1 MSDRP
6 TTVRPLALVTGAAG
20 LIGHA
25 LVADASRWA
34 PDWEVWGVTRD
45 DIDLTQIDQ
54 VRAFWH
60 NRRPQLVIH
69 CAGLTRP
76 ANCERDPALARRL
89 NVEVTAYLA
98 EFAREI
104 PFVFFSTDLVFDGK
118 KGHYVETDPVNPLN
132 MYAETKAAAE
142 RVVLANPKHTVIRPS
157 LTAGRSPTRDR
168 SFVEET
174 RQAWEAGRTLTLFTD
189 EVRCPI
195 SLSAT
200 TRAVWELVQKGQAG
214 LYHLAGAE
222 AFSRWE
228 IGQLLARHWPKLDA
242 KMVPGSLCDYAGPAC
257 PPDLSFN
264 CKKIQSVLS
273 FPLPSFRDWL
283 ADGVATGEP

>member
-6 TTVRPLALVTGAAG
+6 TNSRPLALVTGAAG

-25 LVADASRWA
+25 LVADAPRWA
-34 PDWEVWGVTRD
+34 HEWEVRGVTRN
-45 DIDLTQIDQ
+45 DIDLTQINQ

-60 NRRPQLVIH
+60 HRKPQLVIH
-69 CAGLTRP
+69 CAGLTRS
-76 ANCERDPALARRL
+76 AHCERDPALARRL
-89 NVEVTAYLA
+89 NVEVTTHLT
-98 EFAREI
+98 ELAREI

-132 MYAETKAAAE
+132 VYAETKAAAE
-142 RVVLANPKHTVIRPS
+142 RVVLANPKHTVIRTS
-157 LTAGRSPTRDR
+157 LTAGRSPTGDR

-195 SLSAT
+195 PVSAT
-200 TRAVWELVQKGQAG
+200 TRALWELVQKGQAG
-214 LYHLAGAE
+214 LYHLGGAE
-222 AFSRWE
+222 ALSRWE
-228 IGQLLARHWPKLDA
+228 IGQLLARHWPELDA
-242 KMVPGSLCDYAGPAC
+242 KMVSGSLSDYVGPAR

-264 CKKIQSVLS
+264 CEKIQSVLS

-283 ADGVATGEP
+283 ADDVATGAP